1 MPFFSVIIPAYN
13 RLSYLLEALDS
24 VWLQSFTD
32 YEVIVVDDGSTDG
45 TEEAIL
51 EMLKCEKLKAETL
64 KEDGTTNDT
73 NHTNFLTTDDAD
85 GRGWGNGKAES
96 GNAEPVPA
104 GAGGEDCFMQPEGQD
119 ERDRTSQKLK
129 GSIGEEAVLR
139 PGSRAGAAFSNPTTS
154 ELARDSESAS
164 PTSSA
169 VGPASALDAGPSSLD
184 CPRIRVLRQEN
195 AGPGAARNAGA
206 ALAQGEYLAF
216 LDSDDVWLPWT
227 LEVYRQAID
236 FGNGASFVS
245 GRGCALGQETAFSG
259 TAKFLKFGCMLEACT
274 GTILPVGGT
283 PSVAVKRLSFGKVG
297 GFPPGRINGEDMDL
311 WLRLGMEPGF
321 VTIEDAVVFQQRYH
335 SANVSLNMEAAVAGV
350 KFLFAQ
356 ESAGRLPG
364 GTLFEKP
371 RKRILAATARTT
383 SLDCLR
389 VSECRKALELFKLA
403 FSEQLYQGRWKYLLA
418 FFPMLIAKWM
428 IPRKSK
434 T

>member
-13 RLSYLLEALDS
+13 RLPYLLEALDS
-24 VWLQSFTD
+24 VRRQSSTD
-32 YEVIVVDDGSTDG
+32 YEVIVVDDGSTDDTARVLERIVAENG
-45 TEEAIL
+45 WLIADSEGRCASEERFEPLI
-51 EMLKCEKLKAETL
+51 TL
-64 KEDGTTNDT
+64 INADREAQK
-73 NHTNFLTTDDAD
+73 DAQ
-85 GRGWGNGKAES
+85 
-96 GNAEPVPA
+96 VTCA
-104 GAGGEDCFMQPEGQD
+104 GASEPDLLTSKLADASVSESPTSSASATPCFDPRRSTLD
-119 ERDRTSQKLK
+119 ARHT
-129 GSIGEEAVLR
+129 
-139 PGSRAGAAFSNPTTS
+139 P
-154 ELARDSESAS
+154 ARDSDNTS

-216 LDSDDVWLPWT
+216 LDSDDIWMPWT

-236 FGNGASFVS
+236 FGSGAAFVS
-245 GRGCALGQETAFSG
+245 GRGCPLGWEALFSG
-259 TAKFLKFGCMLEACT
+259 RADFHKFGCMLEACT

-283 PSVAVKRLSFGKVG
+283 PSVAVKRLSFEKAG

-321 VTIEDAVVFQQRYH
+321 VTIEDPVVFQQRYH
-335 SANVSLNMEAAVAGV
+335 ASNVSFNMDAAVAGV
-350 KFLFAQ
+350 KFLCKQ
-356 ESAGRLPG
+356 EETGRLPG

-389 VSECRKALELFKLA
+389 VSECRKAWELFKLA
-403 FSEQLYQGRWKYLLA
+403 FSEQWNQGRWKYLLA
-418 FFPMLIAKWM
+418 FFPILIAKWI
-428 IPRKSK
+428 IPRKTK

>member
-1 MPFFSVIIPAYN
+1 MPFFSIIIPAYN
-13 RLSYLLEALDS
+13 RLPYLLEALDS

-45 TEEAIL
+45 TAEEVERII
-51 EMLKCEKLKAETL
+51 AENGWETASRSIADSGCRL
-64 KEDGTTNDT
+64 ASEERFEPSIALINTDGEPRKSRNDT
-73 NHTNFLTTDDAD
+73 KGEAQGDVQGTCACASEPDSLTSKLAD
-85 GRGWGNGKAES
+85 S
-96 GNAEPVPA
+96 PPVSKP
-104 GAGGEDCFMQPEGQD
+104 
-119 ERDRTSQKLK
+119 R
-129 GSIGEEAVLR
+129 LR
-139 PGSRAGAAFSNPTTS
+139 
-154 ELARDSESAS
+154 
-164 PTSSA
+164 
-169 VGPASALDAGPSSLD
+169 V
-184 CPRIRVLRQEN
+184 IRQVN
-195 AGPGAARNAGA
+195 AGPGA

-245 GRGCALGQETAFSG
+245 GRGGALGWEALFSG
-259 TAKFLKFGCMLEACT
+259 RADFHKFGCMLEACT

-283 PSVAVKRLSFGKVG
+283 PSVAVKRLSFEKVG
-297 GFPPGRINGEDMDL
+297 GFPSGRINGEDMDL

-321 VTIEDAVVFQQRYH
+321 VTIGDPVVFQQRYH
-335 SANVSLNMEAAVAGV
+335 AANVSLNMAAAVAGV
-350 KFLFAQ
+350 KFLFSQ

-389 VSECRKALELFKLA
+389 VCECRKAWELFKLA

-418 FFPMLIAKWM
+418 FFPMLIAKWI